1 MSLVWQRWLL
11 WLRKAAAWRESFG
24 TAWVEPAN
32 GFTFAALA
40 GPIELPPLPW
50 YGPEDFEDVVPGVSK
65 APARA
70 AETPALGRPAAAEP
84 GAAASAA

>member
-32 GFTFAALA
+32 GITFAALA

-50 YGPEDFEDVVPGVSK
+50 YGPEDFEDFVPAAAQ

-70 AETPALGRPAAAEP
+70 AETSAPGRTAVAEP

>member
-50 YGPEDFEDVVPGVSK
+50 YRAEDFEDFVPATAA
-65 APARA
+65 APAPA
-70 AETPALGRPAAAEP
+70 AETPALGRPAVAEP
-84 GAAASAA
+84 GVAASAA